1 MMSLPFLALKLGDKM
16 VQYSVHAFSVVVQQL
31 QKCPFPSTFLQQKTE
46 NLERHTERK
55 RIRGYF
61 WTRYVALLELM
72 AHLFVQHFVT
82 GCANK
87 FRRKKNPSS
96 RCLKITQMSHLNI

>member
-1 MMSLPFLALKLGDKM
+1 MSLPFLALKLGDKM

-31 QKCPFPSTFLQQKTE
+31 QKCPLPSTFLQQKTE

-72 AHLFVQHFVT
+72 APFSTTLCYRVCQQV
-82 GCANK
+82 
-87 FRRKKNPSS
+87 RDE
-96 RCLKITQMSHLNI
+96 KITNSKSDFFSLKMSHSSF

>member
-1 MMSLPFLALKLGDKM
+1 MSLPFLALKLGDKM

-61 WTRYVALLELM
+61 WTRYVALLALM
-72 AHLFVQHFVT
+72 APFCTTLCYRVCQQVLD
-82 GCANK
+82 
-87 FRRKKNPSS
+87 KK
-96 RCLKITQMSHLNI
+96 ILNSTFIELY

>member
-1 MMSLPFLALKLGDKM
+1 MSLPFLALKLGDKM
-16 VQYSVHAFSVVVQQL
+16 VQYSLHAFSVVVQQL

-61 WTRYVALLELM
+61 WTRYVALLASGTFLYNT
-72 AHLFVQHFVT
+72 LLQGVPTSSGQ
-82 GCANK
+82 
-87 FRRKKNPSS
+87 KKSQIL
-96 RCLKITQMSHLNI
+96 R